1 MRDQETDRG
10 NGLIIGGPSLFPVT
24 ELSTELFRFWNFIS
38 SWGFRFE
45 ELKCG
50 AGSSL
55 STSSG
60 SREGD
65 RGDPDFRS
73 LLYGGGF
80 FRIKSVLGRPG
91 KTDWIERRCLCLFF
105 IDRIPIISVGGEGD
119 KARVYV
125 SQVSQEVKSGSR
137 SVYPQPPSVIS
148 NLNSL
153 FLFTSTL
160 RATTRS
166 PLTSKGKR

>member
-1 MRDQETDRG
+1 MAYQSLVDLPFFQSRSSQLSCLG
-10 NGLIIGGPSLFPVT
+10 SGIASLVGGFDSK
-24 ELSTELFRFWNFIS
+24 
-38 SWGFRFE
+38 

-60 SREGD
+60 SREGTQTLD
-65 RGDPDFRS
+65 LFS
-73 LLYGGGF
+73 MAGGF

-105 IDRIPIISVGGEGD
+105 IDRIPIQSPAKETR
-119 KARVYV
+119 ARVYV

-160 RATTRS
+160 RATTSS